1 MESGKPSP
9 DHTKVMVVKQRMK
22 PTRWEQ
28 SGLMAATIGA
38 FVVQER
44 KFCVRFVERIFP
56 SCNKYKNVT
65 MI

>member
-1 MESGKPSP
+1 MESGNPRP

-22 PTRWEQ
+22 HMRWEQ
-28 SGLMAATIGA
+28 SGLMAVTIGA

-56 SCNKYKNVT
+56 SWNKYRLK
-65 MI
+65 